1 MPSTLYRMLDETSRI
16 ERESLMLKGV
26 LDLCVLSILSSK
38 PNHAYGLVEALRARD
53 FEQTS
58 YGTIYPLVTRLRRLG
73 LVSQHSE
80 PGENG
85 PARNVLTI
93 SAQGRAVLEDLMP
106 VWRDVRQRVSRVLDE
121 ATSEEPTHV

>member
-1 MPSTLYRMLDETSRI
+1 MVSETSAI

-26 LDLCVLSILSSK
+26 LDLCVLAILDNK
-38 PNHAYGLVEALRARD
+38 PTHAYGLVEALRVRGFD
-53 FEQTS
+53 QTS
-58 YGTIYPLVTRLRRLG
+58 YGTIYPLVTRLKRLE

-93 SAQGRAVLEDLMP
+93 TAEGRSVLNDLLP
-106 VWRDVRQRVSRVLDE
+106 VWRDVQQRVSRVLDD
-121 ATSEEPTHV
+121 ATTSEEPTHV